1 MEIPKFYPDYKKLY
15 EKYKEEIKERI
26 TVHYTSFNK
35 YISRQRLEKGTVY
48 LPVTLLYETIIN
60 YYADIERY
68 VQFHE
73 IDLVD
78 RIKIASYE
86 TYWFM
91 KMKPI
96 QVKNVPKNNAY
107 KYTLINEYYCSN
119 MILGRLYDARRPL
132 ILEKGRSSWMRFYEQ
147 LMYTLH
153 FRIITPQTLELALIA
168 LIADIPFDEPVD
180 DKEM

>member
-15 EKYKEEIKERI
+15 EKYKEKIKDRI
-26 TVHYTSFNK
+26 TVHYISFDK
-35 YISRQRLEKGTVY
+35 YISRQRLKSDTVY
-48 LPVTLLYETIIN
+48 LPVTLLYEAIIN

-68 VQFHE
+68 KHFHE
-73 IDLVD
+73 IDRVD

-86 TYWFM
+86 TYWFI
-91 KMKPI
+91 KMRPI
-96 QVKNVPKNNAY
+96 QVKTVPKNNAY
-107 KYTLINEYYCSN
+107 KYTLINEYYCAN

-132 ILEKGRSSWMRFYEQ
+132 ILEDGLSNWMRFYEQ

-168 LIADIPFDEPVD
+168 LVANIPYDEPSD
-180 DKEM
+180 NKEM